1 MWGVR
6 FAGLFPEIKTKS
18 FSAFQWN
25 LISKSKKAVNA
36 LSSKI
41 SGAPLH
47 YKLYV
52 VLYCL
57 NSKRYLVWL

>member
-1 MWGVR
+1 MGGTR

-18 FSAFQWN
+18 FSAFKWR

-41 SGAPLH
+41 SGALLH
-47 YKLYV
+47 YKL
-52 VLYCL
+52 
-57 NSKRYLVWL
+57 

>member
-1 MWGVR
+1 MGGAR

-18 FSAFQWN
+18 FSAFKWR

-41 SGAPLH
+41 SGALLR
-47 YKLYV
+47 YKL
-52 VLYCL
+52 
-57 NSKRYLVWL
+57 